1 MASWDSEVNIQ
12 PDYNATE
19 RHSPTVREVQF
30 GSGYVK
36 SVVFGLNQD
45 LARWDLSFSNL
56 TTTQANTANAFLKAR
71 KGSEAFDWTAPYAS
85 SSSKYKCKSWNI
97 SIPVANR
104 KTITAIFEEVAIP

>member
-19 RHSPTVREVQF
+19 RHSPSVREVQF

-45 LARWDLSFSNL
+45 LARWDLRFSNF
-56 TTTQANTANAFLKAR
+56 NN
-71 KGSEAFDWTAPYAS
+71 
-85 SSSKYKCKSWNI
+85 SSSKYSKYLFKS
-97 SIPVANR
+97 
-104 KTITAIFEEVAIP
+104 